1 MTIVVYIALACAC
14 LLLAGWIYQQVGERL
29 DARRLPPPGEIRDG
43 FHILRRGTAG
53 HPIVLEAG
61 IAATSLSWAS
71 VLKHLPE
78 DRLIIAYDRLGFGWS
93 GSPTSPRTLD
103 TLAVDL
109 LRVLDLAGITEPAIL
124 AAHSFGGLIVRRF
137 AQLHPARTAALV
149 LLDPLEPIEWSD
161 VAALQEAANQPPPP
175 DKPRLRDEPRL
186 QGAVKPNGAATAR
199 ESPPASSG
207 SPEGMMAHNN
217 HPPITANAESG
228 SQQRLSAEGEP
239 TPVAKQRAALLARG
253 VMLSRRGILLARL
266 GIVRFAL
273 ALLVSGSRTLPKL
286 LARASTGRRSTVT
299 DRLVGEVR
307 KMPAEVWPAVRAHWC
322 LPRSFATMAEYLE
335 RLPENCRQAAVIELP
350 PSLPITVISA
360 GNTQNHIRAAHAAYA
375 TRHIVAADAGHWV
388 QLDAPDL
395 VVDEILQIQ

>member
-1 MTIVVYIALACAC
+1 MTIVLYIALIGAG

-53 HPIVLEAG
+53 PPIVLEAG
-61 IAATSLSWAS
+61 IAATNLSWAS
-71 VLKHLPE
+71 VLKYLPE
-78 DRLIIAYDRLGFGWS
+78 DRLVIAYDRLGFGWS
-93 GSPTSPRTLD
+93 DSPNSPRTLD
-103 TLAVDL
+103 TLAADL
-109 LRVLDLAGITEPAIL
+109 LRVLDLAGVHEPAIL

-137 AQLHPARTAALV
+137 AQLYPARAAALV

-161 VAALQEAANQPPPP
+161 VAALQEAANELRPP
-175 DKPRLRDEPRL
+175 DKPRLQDEPRL
-186 QGAVKPNGAATAR
+186 QGAVKPNGAATVR
-199 ESPPASSG
+199 ERT
-207 SPEGMMAHNN
+207 PEA
-217 HPPITANAESG
+217 AAE
-228 SQQRLSAEGEP
+228 
-239 TPVAKQRAALLARG
+239 QRAALLARG

-322 LPRSFATMAEYLE
+322 LPRSFATMAEYLD
-335 RLPENCRQAAVIELP
+335 RLPGNCRQAAAIELP
-350 PSLPITVISA
+350 ASLPITVISA
-360 GNTQNHIRAAHAAYA
+360 GNTQDHIKVAHAAYA
-375 TRHIVAADAGHWV
+375 TRHIVAAGSGHWV
-388 QLDAPDL
+388 QLDAPEL
-395 VVDEILQIQ
+395 AAGEILRMQ

>member
-1 MTIVVYIALACAC
+1 MTIVLYIALACAC

-53 HPIVLEAG
+53 PPIVLEAG
-61 IAATSLSWAS
+61 IAATSLSWAC

-78 DRLIIAYDRLGFGWS
+78 DRLVLAYDRLGLGWS
-93 GSPTSPRTLD
+93 ASPTSPRTLD
-103 TLAVDL
+103 TLAADL
-109 LRVLDLAGITEPAIL
+109 LRVIDLAGVREPAIL

-137 AQLHPARTAALV
+137 AQLYPARTAALV
-149 LLDPLEPIEWSD
+149 LLDPLEPIEW
-161 VAALQEAANQPPPP
+161 
-175 DKPRLRDEPRL
+175 DKL
-186 QGAVKPNGAATAR
+186 
-199 ESPPASSG
+199 
-207 SPEGMMAHNN
+207 SPER
-217 HPPITANAESG
+217 IT
-228 SQQRLSAEGEP
+228 
-239 TPVAKQRAALLARG
+239 LLARG

-266 GIVRFAL
+266 GVVRFAL

-335 RLPENCRQAAVIELP
+335 RLPENCQAAASIQLP
-350 PSLPITVISA
+350 ASLPITVISA
-360 GNTQNHIRAAHAAYA
+360 GNTQDHIKAAHAAYA
-375 TRHIVAADAGHWV
+375 TRHIVATGSGHWV
-388 QLDAPDL
+388 QLDDPSLAAS
-395 VVDEILQIQ
+395 EILHIQ